1 MTISKTRLKRI
12 IKEELKKSLYEA
24 QMPDTVSVDPQDCPE
39 GQGFG
44 SLTGKPCAD
53 WLAGN
58 SPQAKKYI
66 EKYGD
71 PGCTPGAGFSP
82 VTGERC
88 KPGQPAAAAGKEAAG
103 KEDVQSAKAKKMQLK
118 LQKMLQKPNIKNNP
132 EAVKTIKSQMSKL
145 QSYLL
150 DIK

>member
-1 MTISKTRLKRI
+1 MTISKTLLKRI

-39 GQGFG
+39 GQSFG

-82 VTGERC
+82 VTGEPC
-88 KPGQPAAAAGKEAAG
+88 KSGQPAAGTGK
-103 KEDVQSAKAKKMQLK
+103 KDIQSTKAKKMQLK